1 MRKLFIYFLVL
12 FVWVKTFSQTDSK
25 EIQNKVDLFDKYV
38 QSSIPLWK
46 TTGLSV
52 AVVKDG
58 KDETQSV
65 LMIETTG
72 SLTAEE
78 TVMTAI
84 ELLASKIKE
93 FNNLIQ
99 SVGIKNKV

>member
-1 MRKLFIYFLVL
+1 
-12 FVWVKTFSQTDSK
+12 
-25 EIQNKVDLFDKYV
+25 
-38 QSSIPLWK
+38 
-46 TTGLSV
+46 
-52 AVVKDG
+52 
-58 KDETQSV
+58 
-65 LMIETTG
+65 MIETTG

-78 TVMTAI
+78 TVMAAI